1 MGDLRGS
8 WAPDVS
14 VLQWCICSV
23 RADTNYLASRDY
35 WPLIFIV
42 FKKKKKSQEAYYEFQ
57 AAVLKL
63 WAHRTALAVHREFTG
78 AAGYKLFG
86 HRLRSLSYCGFASL
100 RSLPYVNSTIQPE
113 EDIAKSKHCLHR
125 VNSLIQQLMDQY
137 IYLSTVSYRMGQVK
151 TRRLTFEN
159 RQFRRSWKFVDM
171 STLV

>member
-1 MGDLRGS
+1 MHMLCSS
-8 WAPDVS
+8 WHKLS
-14 VLQWCICSV
+14 CLS
-23 RADTNYLASRDY
+23 RLLASNIWSRH
-35 WPLIFIV
+35 L
-42 FKKKKKSQEAYYEFQ
+42 KKKKKSQEAYYEFQ

-63 WAHRTALAVHREFTG
+63 RAHRTALAVHREFTG
-78 AAGYKLFG
+78 AAGYKWFG
-86 HRLRSLSYCGFASL
+86 HRLLSLSYSGFASL